1 MAPLT
6 LRGKALAW
14 LAQRE
19 HSRLEL
25 EQKLKRYASKIEA
38 RVLVIGPVLDALEAA
53 GHLSEA
59 RFVES
64 RVNARLARF
73 GNRRIEQELRAK
85 GAAPD
90 EATRAQLRDSELA
103 RAKRVFAAKFSRVL
117 PTTDF
122 TKESANESANE
133 SNAEPP
139 LAAKERARQVRF
151 LAARGFSAATIAQVL
166 KEAGLPEDLDG

>member
-38 RVLVIGPVLDALEAA
+38 SALDIGPVLDALEAA

-122 TKESANESANE
+122 TNESANE

-166 KEAGLPEDLDG
+166 KEAGLPEDLDL